1 MSSFIRIGDNFF
13 NSDTVRRI
21 ETHKI
26 ETYRGSNEY
35 TYELV
40 ISFKDDDDGFDQRR
54 FEYKTKSQL
63 TAVTNNIAWQ
73 LGV

>member
-21 ETHKI
+21 ETHKV

-40 ISFKDDDDGFDQRR
+40 ISFKDDDGFDQRR

-73 LGV
+73 VGV